1 MARIRLTDE
10 SLKVLREAAA
20 PGETPGQVLE
30 RIIRDV
36 RVNENTKEG
45 GAGLTY
51 QELAA
56 RWGRSVPFVKARAQ
70 MFRDS
75 GGKRGLGPVRRLGHK
90 SVLVPW
96 ETILGY
102 EKSGVW

>member
-1 MARIRLTDE
+1 MARIRLSDE

-20 PGETPGQVLE
+20 PGESPGQVLE
-30 RIIRDV
+30 RIVRQV
-36 RVNENTKEG
+36 RVNENTKEE

-51 QELAA
+51 QELAV
-56 RWGRSVPFVKARAQ
+56 RWGRSVSFVKSRAQ
-70 MFRDS
+70 MFRNT
-75 GGKRGLGPVRRLGHK
+75 GGKRGLGPVRRLGYK

-96 ETILGY
+96 ETILAY

>member
-1 MARIRLTDE
+1 MARIRLSDE
-10 SLKVLREAAA
+10 SLQLLQDEAN

-30 RIIRDV
+30 RILKEV
-36 RVNENTKEG
+36 RVNENTQAP

-51 QELAA
+51 QELAQ
-56 RWGRSVPFVKARAQ
+56 RWRRSVPFVKARAQ
-70 MFRDS
+70 LFRDTN
-75 GGKRGLGPVRRLGHK
+75 GKQGLGPVRRLGHK

-96 ETILGY
+96 DTILNY